1 MNNRRAAFKISL
13 SVAIATL
20 SLIGIQVFAQSK
32 ETLSQNNP
40 SELTTSWTSPRTA
53 SGQPDLQGVWA
64 NNTATP
70 FERPK
75 ELEGRTSLT
84 DEEVKELEEVAS
96 TLFNGETDAAF
107 GDAVFKAALAGAS
120 TNKEIRDL
128 NRFDVATGNYN
139 QFWLVEREF
148 DNRTSVIVEPKNGRI
163 PELTPEAKK
172 RRTATLEY
180 QKLHPADGPEDL
192 PLGHRCLN
200 FGVPKVG
207 AGYNSYH
214 QIFQTRNYVAILSEM
229 AHDARIVPID
239 GRPHLD
245 SNIRQWN
252 GDARGYWDGE
262 TLVIETRNFSVKSQF
277 RESHENLHL
286 VERFTRITPDTL
298 KYEFTVTDPTTWVQP
313 WSGMIPLKRSE
324 GAIYEFACHEGNKG
338 LAGAL
343 SGYRAQE
350 KKQ

>member
-20 SLIGIQVFAQSK
+20 SLIGIQVLAQPQES
-32 ETLSQNNP
+32 LSQKNP

-148 DNRTSVIVEPKNGRI
+148 DNRTSVIVEPKNG
-163 PELTPEAKK
+163 
-172 RRTATLEY
+172 
-180 QKLHPADGPEDL
+180 
-192 PLGHRCLN
+192 
-200 FGVPKVG
+200 
-207 AGYNSYH
+207 
-214 QIFQTRNYVAILSEM
+214 
-229 AHDARIVPID
+229 
-239 GRPHLD
+239 
-245 SNIRQWN
+245 
-252 GDARGYWDGE
+252 
-262 TLVIETRNFSVKSQF
+262 
-277 RESHENLHL
+277 
-286 VERFTRITPDTL
+286 
-298 KYEFTVTDPTTWVQP
+298 
-313 WSGMIPLKRSE
+313 
-324 GAIYEFACHEGNKG
+324 
-338 LAGAL
+338 
-343 SGYRAQE
+343 
-350 KKQ
+350 